1 MVKDSVEEKII
12 ELQKSKLEVIE
23 NTLSENGGNQ
33 AGSKSQ
39 LTQKDLQ
46 FLFGI

>member
-12 ELQKSKLEVIE
+12 ELQKSKLEIIQ
-23 NTLSENGGNQ
+23 NTLSENGGSQ
-33 AGSKSQ
+33 TGSRAQ
-39 LTQKDLQ
+39 LTQKDLE